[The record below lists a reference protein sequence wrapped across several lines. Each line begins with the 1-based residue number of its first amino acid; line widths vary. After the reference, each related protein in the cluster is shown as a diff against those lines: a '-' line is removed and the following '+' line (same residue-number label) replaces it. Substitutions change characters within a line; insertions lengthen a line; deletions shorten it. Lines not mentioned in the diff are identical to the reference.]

1 MIAAIF
7 DGAGEQINVVPML
20 GTLNQ
25 GAWRTMESTWQ
36 KAIDAGKKVD
46 VDIKII
52 YDEASKR
59 PKIFEVEYT
68 IDGDDFFQPFSN

>member
-1 MIAAIF
+1 
-7 DGAGEQINVVPML
+7 
-20 GTLNQ
+20 
-25 GAWRTMESTWQ
+25 MESTWQ